1 MPIATLRFSLPDERH
16 DHLCAVHGPRLHG
29 ALRDIDEHLRN
40 LLKHD
45 GINGYTAKRLAEEL
59 RGMIAEDLALVEE

>member
-1 MPIATLRFSLPDERH
+1 MPIATLRFALPDERH
-16 DHLCAVHGPRLHG
+16 DHLCAVHGPRLYG
-29 ALRDIDEHLRN
+29 ALRDLDEDLRV

-45 GINGYTAKRLAEEL
+45 GINCYTAKRLAEEL